1 MIKELTYEDVYK
13 VTIETAKELMSKSFY
28 YYNKT
33 LPEVTPQ
40 SRLKEDLNIDSL
52 DRIDFLLL
60 VEDVY
65 KVELID
71 EESKEE
77 EKDFYGTQTI
87 EEFSWY
93 LHKKLTGG
101 YGELRRY

>member
-77 EKDFYGTQTI
+77 EKDNNPKPRAASTI
-87 EEFSWY
+87 TVIVFLVHNSE
-93 LHKKLTGG
+93 KIA
-101 YGELRRY
+101 